1 MSTRNLLQVGKAKYD
16 GPKSHRAIIRQIHK
30 DCKQGM
36 SCDFIDKVVGLFFGF
51 TGIQKYMQRGE
62 NFRIPGLGTFM
73 ITKRGKKILTAQDIK
88 QAELTRLSHNRK
100 VYKYR
105 HKKEDPIAF
114 EEVNKNRKEIGMKPL
129 TFDTFMLI
137 SGRSL
142 LSCTTMKSVIC

>member
-1 MSTRNLLQVGKAKYD
+1 MSTRNLLQAGKTKYD
-16 GPKSHRAIIRQIHK
+16 GPKSHRAIIRQIHM

-51 TGIQKYMQRGE
+51 TGIQRYMRRGE

-73 ITKRGKKILTAQDIK
+73 ITKKGKKILADQVIK

-114 EEVNKNRKEIGMKPL
+114 EEVNKNRKEIGLKPL
-129 TFDTFMLI
+129 TFDIFMQIL
-137 SGRSL
+137 RR
-142 LSCTTMKSVIC
+142 KS